1 MCEDFLINASLY
13 IDDML
18 DEDEKALFLEHIN
31 CCDNCA
37 KSLDE
42 LIFMQKEIQNIEDIE
57 FPDDLH
63 SNIMNAVNESKK
75 SENVKVID
83 GIFDEKKPSKNK
95 IIDFKFTKVASVVA
109 IMLIATTLLNNF
121 NIIPKLIS
129 KKSVLANDLTLS
141 SKQSS
146 SFMHTELCI
155 VMKEDDFKAT
165 ADNITN
171 NMKIVGSVNDFE
183 DADDYVYIEGVLS
196 EEEAISF
203 LDDILTY
210 YDSATYIINKTDC
223 VNDVNAIEEKIE
235 INEEIK
241 GRLEEIEATRDES
254 INLENVISSIDL
266 LDKENKA
273 LIDEKQLIL
282 DYISNITVK
291 VIIRK

>member
-155 VMKEDDFKAT
+155 VMKEDDFKST

-196 EEEAISF
+196 EEEAILF